1 MADHTVAS
9 TTVASTGTPPTRTRP
24 MLHHRWSRRGC
35 WPPRSPRCGSSP
47 GWCGPVPPPLAVLTL
62 STPVDTRFRGY
73 ERLPDMSETSDE
85 PRRSRSGDAVVLAD
99 V

>member
-1 MADHTVAS
+1 MADHTVAA
-9 TTVASTGTPPTRTRP
+9 TTVASTGTPPTRTP
-24 MLHHRWSRRGC
+24 PDAPPLLVSSRVLTAA
-35 WPPRSPRCGSSP
+35 SPRCGSSP